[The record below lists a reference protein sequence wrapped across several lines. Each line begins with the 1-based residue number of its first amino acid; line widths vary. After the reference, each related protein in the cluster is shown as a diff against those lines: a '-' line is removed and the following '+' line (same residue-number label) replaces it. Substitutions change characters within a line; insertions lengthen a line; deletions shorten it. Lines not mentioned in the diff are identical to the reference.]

1 MKWISVILLPLL
13 LSVSGCSK
21 PESEQV
27 VTFNSSATDEQVI
40 IIHGLGRSSWSMKTM
55 SELIEERGYQ
65 VCVVDYPTIR
75 QSLDHTLDSS
85 TQEIERCL
93 AKLASNPEQS
103 TNRQKVHFVGHSL
116 GGLVIRSYLASHP
129 RLVNSDKMGEVVFV
143 GTPNQ
148 GSDVADFFARSWLLS
163 TLGETAESL
172 TTHNDS
178 FPNQLPQPNYDFGVI
193 AGTASYPLFNGLF
206 DEPNDGL
213 VSVNST
219 KLTGMKDF
227 ALVDRKHDR
236 LRRDPHV
243 TALIVNYI
251 STGTFA
257 SHSLK
262 EM

>member
-1 MKWISVILLPLL
+1 MKWSSLLLLPLL
-13 LSVSGCSK
+13 FSLSGCSK
-21 PESEQV
+21 PESEQAIAL
-27 VTFNSSATDEQVI
+27 NPSAADEQVI

-55 SELIEERGYQ
+55 SELIEEQGYQ
-65 VCVVDYPTIR
+65 VCVVDYPTLR
-75 QSLDHTLDSS
+75 QPLDHTLDSS

-93 AKLASNPEQS
+93 AKVTTNPEQS

-129 RLVNSDKMGEVVFV
+129 ELVDSVEMGEVVFV

-178 FPNQLPQPNYDFGVI
+178 FPNQLPQPTYDFGVI

-213 VSVNST
+213 VSVKST

-236 LRRDPHV
+236 LRRDPYV
-243 TALIVNYI
+243 TELIVNYI
-251 STGTFA
+251 STGAFEG
-257 SHSLK
+257 HSLT